1 MDKQRIRP
9 PRGPDPVGPYSP
21 AIVFGDLVFV
31 SGQGPMNPDTGQVEK
46 GDVARQMKLTMA
58 NLRLLLEAAG
68 SGLDRVLK
76 TTVYLANMDDFAQM
90 NELYRRYFSEPYPA
104 RTTVQAAGL
113 PLGIAI
119 EIEAIAARR

>member
-9 PRGPDPVGPYSP
+9 PRGPNPVGPYPP

-46 GDVARQMKLTMA
+46 GDIASQMKLAME

-76 TTVYLANMDDFAQM
+76 TTVFLANMDDFAPM
-90 NELYRRYFSEPYPA
+90 NELYRSYFSEPYPA

-113 PLGIAI
+113 PLGIAV
-119 EIEAIAARR
+119 EIEAVAARS